1 MKTTKYTFASP
12 KKWWASILLLS
23 FVFFTSTFAQ
33 VEEKP
38 EAKVDEETEVNKPNS
53 QRNSRNHQDKTDG
66 IQAVNDQ
73 IIISNES
80 NVPILHI
87 IEESNSAASIL
98 FYDKS
103 NFSGPFKKLA
113 NIGGDLYWGSDQLG
127 VAGSAGGW
135 TDAGSQ
141 IYNSTLTDRVGI
153 GTNNPSSKLSVGG
166 NGSSLYS
173 IFGSNSATSGVGI
186 YGSGSGSFGTGVQ
199 GFSSA
204 ADGKGIVGYTTGY
217 SGRAVYGE
225 SSTTSQF
232 DKNYGG
238 YFKATGKYGIGVYAE
253 VIGTNGTGII
263 GKASSPQS
271 FAAEFYNTGDNSTSV
286 YIENPAPNGTA
297 LLASGTR
304 AALFGGEVQI
314 AGSLKIEGE
323 VTIGSSG
330 APFLE
335 IREITGTNGN
345 GVAPQLPVGW
355 TGAKT
360 RLLSLEMKYGT
371 SDEWVSLG
379 FYIDD
384 CSLAIFD
391 GNHGERAVSV
401 VFTEPNGRGLRILYP
416 RCGDSDIFDHS
427 PWRAVIMRMP

>member
-1 MKTTKYTFASP
+1 MKTIKLNIFLYTFAF
-12 KKWWASILLLS
+12 LLFTCSLS
-23 FVFFTSTFAQ
+23 FAQ

-38 EAKVDEETEVNKPNS
+38 EAKVDEKTEVNKPNS

-87 IEESNSAASIL
+87 IEETNSAASIL
-98 FYDKS
+98 FYDK
-103 NFSGPFKKLA
+103 NDFSQPGKRLV
-113 NIGGDLYWGSDQLG
+113 NDGGNLYWGNNQLG

-135 TDAGSQ
+135 TDAGLQ

-166 NGSSLYS
+166 NGSPLYS
-173 IFGSNSATSGVGI
+173 IFGSNSSASAVAI

-199 GFSSA
+199 GYSSA
-204 ADGKGIVGYTTGY
+204 ADGRGIVGQTTGY
-217 SGRAVYGE
+217 RGRAVYGVA
-225 SSTTSQF
+225 STTSQF
-232 DKNYGG
+232 DRNYGG
-238 YFKATGKYGIGVYAE
+238 YFEANGKYGIGVYAE

-297 LLASGTR
+297 LLASGSR

-314 AGSLKIEGE
+314 AGSLKTEGP
-323 VTIGSSG
+323 VDLGLGGT
-330 APFLE
+330 PFLE
-335 IREITGTNGN
+335 IREITGTTGTNEFATTYPDG
-345 GVAPQLPVGW
+345 LPLGW
-355 TGAKT
+355 IGDKT
-360 RLLSLEMKYGT
+360 RLLSLEIKSGT
-371 SDEWVSLG
+371 RWYSIGFWQIDGCGALG
-379 FYIDD
+379 FDD
-384 CSLAIFD
+384 
-391 GNHGERAVSV
+391 GEATISAH
-401 VFTEPNGRGLRILYP
+401 FEATGRGLTVVYP
-416 RCGDSDIFDHS
+416 RCNDQFENA
-427 PWRAVIMRMP
+427 PWRAVIMKMP

>member
-1 MKTTKYTFASP
+1 MKTTKYTFHLCLFTFA
-12 KKWWASILLLS
+12 
-23 FVFFTSTFAQ
+23 FFTATFAQ
-33 VEEKP
+33 L
-38 EAKVDEETEVNKPNS
+38 ETKKENSKTSGSDKTTS
-53 QRNSRNHQDKTDG
+53 QRNSTNGING
-66 IQAVNDQ
+66 IQAVGDK
-73 IIISNES
+73 IIIRNQSDTE
-80 NVPILHI
+80 ILNI
-87 IEESNSAASIL
+87 TEESNSAASIY
-98 FYDKS
+98 FYDK
-103 NFSGPFKKLA
+103 NDFFAPGKKLV
-113 NIGGDLYWGSDQLG
+113 NDGGNLYWGSDQLG

-153 GTNNPSSKLSVGG
+153 GTSNPLSKLSVGG
-166 NGSSLYS
+166 NGSALYS
-173 IFGSNSATSGVGI
+173 IFGSNSSSSGVGI
-186 YGSGSGSFGTGVQ
+186 YGSGSGAFGTGVQ

-204 ADGKGIVGYTTGY
+204 SDGKGIVGYTTGY

-225 SSTTSQF
+225 SSTSSQF

-297 LLASGTR
+297 LLANGTR
-304 AALFGGEVQI
+304 AALFGGEVKI
-314 AGSLKIEGE
+314 VGSLKTEGP
-323 VTIGSSG
+323 VDLGLGGT
-330 APFLE
+330 PFLE

-360 RLLSLEMKYGT
+360 RLLSLEMKFGT

-384 CSLAIFD
+384 CTGAIFSP
-391 GNHGERAVSV
+391 GHGERTVSL
-401 VFTEPNGRGLRILYP
+401 VFTEPNGRGLNIFYP
-416 RCGDSDIFDHS
+416 LCGDIFDNS
-427 PWRAVIMRMP
+427 PWRAIIMRMP